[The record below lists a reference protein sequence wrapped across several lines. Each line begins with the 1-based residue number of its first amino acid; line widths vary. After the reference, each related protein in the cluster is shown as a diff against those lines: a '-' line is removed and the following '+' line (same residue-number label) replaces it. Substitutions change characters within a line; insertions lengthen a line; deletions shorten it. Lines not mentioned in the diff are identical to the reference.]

1 MTAQF
6 VPASHHRTLKSR
18 PFWPVLTAEFICR
31 RMKVCP
37 DEAVSFVMKHTEAHS
52 SGLIRFEPNPARRRT
67 MTVSATPG
75 PL

>member
-1 MTAQF
+1 MTAKLIP
-6 VPASHHRTLKSR
+6 VSHRRSLNNSL
-18 PFWPVLTAEFICR
+18 FWPVLTAEFICR

-52 SGLIRFEPNPARRRT
+52 SGLIRFEPNPAHRRT